1 MKRFL
6 VGAILVVF
14 LICLVVCFGAKDND
28 DFFRINIVSNSFLK
42 KDSDINV
49 EIKDR
54 IAEVLYPYIKEC
66 ESVKEVYSI
75 TGKKISTI
83 VCIIDGVLIQNN
95 LDYKCSVKIN
105 NQYFRET
112 VYKGNVIE
120 GGFYDAL
127 TISLG
132 DAKGES
138 FLCLYSIGGFD
149 EVDYE
154 SRFINLINS

>member
-6 VGAILVVF
+6 VSVILVVV
-14 LICLVVCFGAKDND
+14 LVCLVVCFGVKDND
-28 DFFRINIVSNSFLK
+28 DFFRINIVSNSFSK
-42 KDSDINV
+42 EDSDINV

-54 IAEVLYPYIKEC
+54 ITEVLYPYIKEC
-66 ESVKEVYSI
+66 ESAKEVYSV

-83 VCIIDGVLIQNN
+83 ACIIDGVLIQNN

-105 NQYFRET
+105 NQYFKKT
-112 VYKGNVIE
+112 VYKGDVIE

-127 TISLG
+127 TIDLG

-138 FLCLYSIGGFD
+138 FLCLCSIGGFKQ
-149 EVDYE
+149 VDYE